1 MADQVQFELV
11 SPERLLVS
19 RPVEMVVV
27 PGVEGDFGV
36 LPGHAPLISEVR
48 PGVISVFEGGKVEER
63 IFVAGG
69 FAEVTAERCTV
80 LAEQALP
87 IAEIDR
93 GAVEAD
99 LRRRARTW
107 PGRQERSGAG
117 GAEGPSPSPRP
128 RSRPSRRRSTEA
140 AIAAPRRPI
149 LGRRNAQSFR
159 RPNGRRHG

>member
-48 PGVISVFEGGKVEER
+48 PGVIAVFEGGKVEER

-87 IAEIDR
+87 IGEIDR
-93 GAVEAD
+93 GGVEAD
-99 LRRRARTW
+99 LKDAREDLADAKSD
-107 PGRQERSGAG
+107 QERAA
-117 GAEGPSPSPRP
+117 AER
-128 RSRPSRRRSTEA
+128 
-140 AIAAPRRPI
+140 AIAVAEAKI
-149 LGRRNAQSFR
+149 TAVETTVY
-159 RPNGRRHG
+159 